1 MIFILREGTMLG
13 KALHSLQPSDPA
25 RRHFLAIFAAG
36 AGRLTTLAISSTLLA
51 NCNMDNLSHQSTN
64 EHDQNNANPQH
75 HCFARGSQILTVDG
89 DVPVENL
96 TVGDWVV
103 TTNAAVQVKWIGR
116 QVLTKARSASWGRNV
131 APIRISRFAI
141 DDQTPQRDLYLSQE
155 HSLLIDGA
163 LIPVKYLVNGH
174 SIVFDDDAGRSDTI
188 EYFCV
193 ELDTHEVIYAE
204 GTPAETFL
212 YTGGQIAWDNLGEYK
227 ELYGTERTP
236 MRAFA
241 PIHRYSGGRAELR
254 GLLRLTASHF
264 VDVRDPIQIAYD
276 RIAARAMSM
285 AAEQQHPALWIPL
298 DDTSVS
304 GKLGQLG
311 KRRARFAARAHDA

>member
-1 MIFILREGTMLG
+1 MLG

-131 APIRISRFAI
+131 TPIRVSRFAI
-141 DDQTPQRDLYLSQE
+141 DDQTPQRDLYLSPE

-188 EYFCV
+188 EYFSV

-204 GTPAETFL
+204 GTPTETFL
-212 YTGGQIAWDNLGEYK
+212 YTGGQIVWDNFGEYE
-227 ELYGTERTP
+227 ELYGTGHTL
-236 MRAFA
+236 MTAFA
-241 PIHRYSGGRAELR
+241 PIHRYNGGRAEVR
-254 GLLRLTASHF
+254 GLLRLTASRF

-285 AAEQQHPALWIPL
+285 AAERRHPALWILL
-298 DDTSVS
+298 DETSVS
-304 GKLGQLG
+304 GRSGQFG
-311 KRRARFAARAHDA
+311 KRRARFAARARDA